1 MGTVGLRRCAVV
13 VLLKRY
19 SVLFVLLAAAV
30 FILFHS
36 TLPAARRGNE
46 LQQRHRVEQE
56 QLERL
61 MDEAER
67 QRLMREALRDRDAA
81 VLERELQQRFV
92 SPENHQNSGTN
103 AGR

>member
-1 MGTVGLRRCAVV
+1 MV

-36 TLPAARRGNE
+36 ALPAARRGNE
-46 LQQRHRVEQE
+46 LQQRYRTEHE
-56 QLERL
+56 QLDRL

-67 QRLMREALRDRDAA
+67 QRALREALRDRDAA

-92 SPENHQNSGTN
+92 SPENHQNSAPKT
-103 AGR
+103 AR